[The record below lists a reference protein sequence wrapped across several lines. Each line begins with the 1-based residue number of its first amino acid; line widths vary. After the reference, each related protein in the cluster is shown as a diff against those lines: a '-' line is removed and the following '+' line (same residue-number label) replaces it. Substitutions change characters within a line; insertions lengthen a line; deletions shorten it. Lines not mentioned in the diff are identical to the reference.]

1 MENTYF
7 HCNES
12 LVRVHAPFACAVTVT
27 CRSTLPT
34 VIAVLGVHQ
43 LHRVTLD
50 PTIKLENCG
59 LRVLALV

>member
-1 MENTYF
+1 MCSEV
-7 HCNES
+7 CADIS
-12 LVRVHAPFACAVTVT
+12 ACAVTVT

-34 VIAVLGVHQ
+34 VVAVLGVLYQ

-59 LRVLALV
+59 LRLLVLV